1 MKPKTSHCQ
10 VPSGVLRNS
19 ILRWKRVRLLGWF
32 ARQILLASAVTR
44 LAADV
49 PPTITAQ
56 PQSQTATA
64 GANVTFAVTADG
76 TAPLGYQWRK
86 SGATLTDGGNVS
98 GAATAALTLANV
110 RLGDAGNYDVVV
122 SNGLGT
128 NISRAATLTVTIF
141 PRPIPSR
148 PTSFPLGVPS
158 IPTIQGAV
166 IAWGW
171 NYFGQTTV
179 PSGLTNV
186 VAIAGGFSHSL
197 ALQAD
202 GAVVEWGRETVPSG
216 LTNVVAI
223 AAGSSHDL
231 ALQADG
237 TVVAW
242 GSDFWGQTDVP
253 PDLTNVVA
261 IAGGGQHSLALQA
274 DGAVVAWGDN
284 EFGQTDVPP
293 GLTNVVAIAGGFRH
307 SLALQ
312 ADGTVV
318 AWGANESGETTIPSS
333 LTNVVAIAG
342 GGQHNLA
349 LQAGGTVVAW
359 GDDAWGERDVPSDLT
374 NVVAIAEGECYSLA
388 LKADGTMVAWG
399 RGSYGEATV
408 PLGLTN
414 VVAIAGGFHH
424 SLALVGGV
432 LVPISITSPPQDQTV
447 MAGTSVTLSVVA
459 SGTRPIS
466 YQWRLEGADISGAT
480 GPDYPIASV
489 QPSDAGA
496 YTVVVGNVLNSVT
509 SAPPALLTVLAP
521 PTITAQPQSQTAVAG
536 TNVSFTVTADG
547 TVPLSYQWQF
557 NAVNLVNGG
566 RISGADTAS
575 LSLVNVHSAD
585 TGNYTVVVTNAYGS
599 ATSQVAVLTV
609 TGSNSSVHY
618 VDGGSANPVS
628 PYANWATAARTIQ
641 DAVVVAVDGDT
652 VLVTN
657 GVYLLDNQIAI
668 TNGIT
673 VTSVNGPQVTVVDG
687 GYPARTNR
695 CFVLSHARAVLEGF
709 TIRGG
714 YAHLGGGVRMT
725 ASDLANDRFW
735 VWATPAYD
743 EVNPPVLDADG
754 NLYVAGGAYGDSN
767 RVFVEKYAPGGARL
781 WTTELRSDAGPSCLH
796 LDGLGH
802 LYVGGCVGPSGSL
815 GNLRDAYLVKLDLQG
830 NVLWEHTWGSDSHDF
845 VYGLQTDTAGNVYA
859 SGYTWGDIDG
869 APEPGNDD
877 LFLSQFT
884 PEGDRPWTRL
894 YGTWTDEALG
904 LLLPDGQNGFYL
916 VGYGREPG
924 PYDFRFARLTAD
936 GTEVWTHLVGIPGRN
951 EWVEFAGTDS
961 GGSVYAGGRTDG
973 ATNAVTGAL
982 ESGLYLAKLGLDGST
997 AWTQCWDLPDVA
1009 VTGLTG
1015 AVDPT
1020 GNVYVAAPGE
1030 MTADGIIHP
1039 RSDIYLW
1046 KISSAG
1052 DWQWCKPFGIGT
1064 NAYLAGLTLDGAGG
1078 LFLDWYSYGGFEG
1091 HVNAGLYDSYLGHW
1105 TFDNPFGGLV
1115 SRCIVEDNQAEQG
1128 GGVALGQLG
1137 GLRNC
1142 LIAANTASGLGGGVY
1157 SQGGTVESSTL
1168 SGNSAQSGA
1177 GLYADGP
1184 VQVVNSIL
1192 YGNTAGAWADCASSD
1207 ASAMVS
1213 YSLVGTGIV
1222 PGTGNITGDPQ
1233 FANPAGSDYRLAPGS
1248 PCVDTGTNLAWMT
1261 GAMDLKGGLR
1271 VQGLA
1276 VDMGAY
1282 EQSGNCVPPP
1292 VGLVAWWPAEGNAN
1306 DIIGGNNGTLTNGA
1320 TFASGMVGQA
1330 FLLNGNNHVEVADS
1344 PGLRPAAF
1352 TVEAWV
1358 QPFSFRPAYF
1368 DTVVS
1373 KGQSNFDPRLPF
1385 GDDSLWLGFADG
1397 KPTFY
1402 SHHATSGLQHLEAPQ
1417 VAPLN
1422 QWLHLAATFDGSV
1435 RNLFVNGAV
1444 VGSGAAVGEI
1454 VYDSAP
1460 VPWLI
1465 GQDWVAGHPSN
1476 EGFNGLIDEV
1486 RLYSLALTAEEIR
1499 GIYQAGSAGVC
1510 RSNSPPAVAI
1520 TEPADGAV
1528 VTAGN
1533 DLVITA
1539 TASDTDGTVTQ
1550 VEFFAGTNSLGA
1562 VSASPFTRVWTNVPA
1577 GSYVLTAV
1585 ATDNQGATN
1594 TSAPVNFTVTTPICL
1609 PRPPG
1614 LVAWW
1619 PGDGNANDI
1628 IGGNNGTLTNG
1639 ATFAAGKVGQ
1649 AFSFN
1654 TNHAGVLVGNP
1665 ASLQL
1670 QDFTIEAWIRRGSTA
1685 FTTDD
1690 PTAVQAA
1697 ANLFCYGSQGYTL
1710 GVFPNGTL
1718 YLSKVDVDAVSAG
1731 PGVTDTNFHHVAVT
1745 KSGTSVTFYIDRS
1758 GYPVAAPYTDTFQFT
1773 TPAAIGGRGD
1783 TLNGNNN
1790 SSFCGTIDELSI
1802 YNRALSS
1809 NEIAAIYSAGSA
1821 GKCFTF
1827 VNQAPSFVKGLD
1839 VAVNENA
1846 GPQTI
1851 ANWATAV
1858 SPGPPNETGQKLT
1871 FTVTNNNNGLFAV
1884 QPVLGTNGTLTFTPA
1899 TNASGM
1905 ATVTVV
1911 LKDDGG
1917 TANGGQ
1923 DTSAPQAF
1931 TITMVAAST
1940 STIHYVDGGSANPV
1954 SPYGNWATAARTIQD
1969 AVAVAVDGDT
1979 VLVTNG
1985 VYSPD
1990 HQIAI
1995 TNGITV
2001 TSVNG
2006 PQVTVVDGGYPARTG
2021 RCFVLSHSQAV
2032 LEGFTVRGG
2041 YAHLGGGVRV
2051 TSSDLA
2057 NDRTLVWA
2065 SPAYDEVN
2073 PPALDADGNLY
2084 VAGGAYSSASNRVF
2098 VEKYAPGGAR
2108 LWATELRSDA
2118 EPACLQLDGLGHL
2131 YVGGS
2136 VGPSPAPGGNQQY
2149 DAYLVKL
2156 DLQGNVLWERTWG
2169 SDLHDYVYGV
2179 QTDETGNVYA
2189 SGYTGR
2195 DIDGAAKPGLDDL
2208 FVSKFTPE
2216 GDRPWTR
2223 LYGTWSDETDG
2234 LLLRDGQGGFYL
2246 LGNGREPGAQ
2256 SGLPYDFRFA
2266 RLTADGTE
2274 VWTQLVGIPGRNE
2287 WVSFAGTDSGGSVYA
2302 GGVTDGAT
2310 NAVTGGLEAGA
2321 FVAKLHPDGS
2331 IAWTRCWDMPGAAVT
2346 RLVGAVDPTGNVYL
2360 AAPSEMTADGIT
2372 HPRSDIYLWKI
2383 SSAGE
2388 WQWCKPFGIG
2398 TKEYLAGL
2406 TLDGAGGLFL
2416 DWWSFGGFEGRVNAG
2431 LYDSYLGH
2439 WTFGNPFGGLV
2450 SRCMVEDNQAEQGGG
2465 VALGQL
2471 GGLRN
2476 CLVVS
2481 NSVSGLGGGVYAE
2494 GGTVESTTLSG
2505 NSALSG
2511 AGLYADGPAQ
2521 VVNSILYGNTAGAW
2535 ADCAPSNATALVSY
2549 SLVGTGLVPGPG
2561 NLTGDPRF
2569 VNPAGGDYRLA
2580 PGSPCVDTGTNLA
2593 WMTGATDLE
2602 GELRVLGLAVDMG
2615 AYELIAEAD
2624 CIAEGYRNGF
2634 SNVAGLTFS
2643 GDAERISTADGFVLR
2658 LTPATTFQS
2667 GSVFSASPVNAA
2679 RFSTFFSFRISNR
2692 GGMTTDYN
2700 PTPGADGLV
2709 FVLQAISG
2717 ASLGVYGGGLGY
2729 QGITNSVGVEFD
2741 TWNNYD
2747 GTDYFDPDSNHVGID
2762 LNGDVSHG
2770 VGAPYTASVEPDFD
2784 DGNIWYAWV
2793 DYDGTMLEV
2802 RVAQINARPVNPT
2815 LRRIL
2820 DVPGVLRAQNA
2831 FVGFTSGTG
2840 AGWGNH
2846 DILTWQYNKCFSPIT
2861 NHPPFVQISSP
2872 TSGAVFV
2879 TGTNITITATAS
2891 DSDGTVT
2898 AVEFFQGGSN
2908 SLGVVTKA
2916 PYSLVWNNVPVG
2928 LCALTAVAVD
2938 DGGLRSTSAPVN
2950 ISVIYV
2956 NHSPSFTKGADLTV
2970 NENAGPQT
2978 NVAWG
2983 TGISAGPPNESNQ
2996 TLAFTLTAD
3005 TPGLFA
3011 V

>member
-1899 TNASGM
+1899 ANSNGVATVTVVLKDDGGTANGGHDTSGAQTFTITVVAVNQVPSFVKGADITVNENAGAQTIANWATAISAGPPNEAGQKLTFTLTNNNNGLFAVQPALGTNGTVTFTPAANASGM

-1917 TANGGQ
+1917 TANGGH
-1923 DTSAPQAF
+1923 DTSASQSF
-1931 TITMVAAST
+1931 TITV
-1940 STIHYVDGGSANPV
+1940 
-1954 SPYGNWATAARTIQD
+1954 R
-1969 AVAVAVDGDT
+1969 AV
-1979 VLVTNG
+1979 
-1985 VYSPD
+1985 
-1990 HQIAI
+1990 
-1995 TNGITV
+1995 
-2001 TSVNG
+2001 
-2006 PQVTVVDGGYPARTG
+2006 
-2021 RCFVLSHSQAV
+2021 
-2032 LEGFTVRGG
+2032 
-2041 YAHLGGGVRV
+2041 
-2051 TSSDLA
+2051 
-2057 NDRTLVWA
+2057 
-2065 SPAYDEVN
+2065 
-2073 PPALDADGNLY
+2073 
-2084 VAGGAYSSASNRVF
+2084 
-2098 VEKYAPGGAR
+2098 
-2108 LWATELRSDA
+2108 
-2118 EPACLQLDGLGHL
+2118 
-2131 YVGGS
+2131 
-2136 VGPSPAPGGNQQY
+2136 
-2149 DAYLVKL
+2149 
-2156 DLQGNVLWERTWG
+2156 
-2169 SDLHDYVYGV
+2169 
-2179 QTDETGNVYA
+2179 
-2189 SGYTGR
+2189 
-2195 DIDGAAKPGLDDL
+2195 
-2208 FVSKFTPE
+2208 
-2216 GDRPWTR
+2216 
-2223 LYGTWSDETDG
+2223 
-2234 LLLRDGQGGFYL
+2234 
-2246 LGNGREPGAQ
+2246 
-2256 SGLPYDFRFA
+2256 
-2266 RLTADGTE
+2266 
-2274 VWTQLVGIPGRNE
+2274 
-2287 WVSFAGTDSGGSVYA
+2287 
-2302 GGVTDGAT
+2302 
-2310 NAVTGGLEAGA
+2310 
-2321 FVAKLHPDGS
+2321 
-2331 IAWTRCWDMPGAAVT
+2331 
-2346 RLVGAVDPTGNVYL
+2346 
-2360 AAPSEMTADGIT
+2360 
-2372 HPRSDIYLWKI
+2372 
-2383 SSAGE
+2383 
-2388 WQWCKPFGIG
+2388 
-2398 TKEYLAGL
+2398 
-2406 TLDGAGGLFL
+2406 
-2416 DWWSFGGFEGRVNAG
+2416 
-2431 LYDSYLGH
+2431 
-2439 WTFGNPFGGLV
+2439 
-2450 SRCMVEDNQAEQGGG
+2450 NQA
-2465 VALGQL
+2465 
-2471 GGLRN
+2471 
-2476 CLVVS
+2476 
-2481 NSVSGLGGGVYAE
+2481 
-2494 GGTVESTTLSG
+2494 
-2505 NSALSG
+2505 
-2511 AGLYADGPAQ
+2511 
-2521 VVNSILYGNTAGAW
+2521 
-2535 ADCAPSNATALVSY
+2535 
-2549 SLVGTGLVPGPG
+2549 
-2561 NLTGDPRF
+2561 
-2569 VNPAGGDYRLA
+2569 
-2580 PGSPCVDTGTNLA
+2580 
-2593 WMTGATDLE
+2593 
-2602 GELRVLGLAVDMG
+2602 
-2615 AYELIAEAD
+2615 
-2624 CIAEGYRNGF
+2624 
-2634 SNVAGLTFS
+2634 
-2643 GDAERISTADGFVLR
+2643 
-2658 LTPATTFQS
+2658 
-2667 GSVFSASPVNAA
+2667 
-2679 RFSTFFSFRISNR
+2679 
-2692 GGMTTDYN
+2692 
-2700 PTPGADGLV
+2700 
-2709 FVLQAISG
+2709 
-2717 ASLGVYGGGLGY
+2717 
-2729 QGITNSVGVEFD
+2729 
-2741 TWNNYD
+2741 
-2747 GTDYFDPDSNHVGID
+2747 
-2762 LNGDVSHG
+2762 
-2770 VGAPYTASVEPDFD
+2770 
-2784 DGNIWYAWV
+2784 
-2793 DYDGTMLEV
+2793 
-2802 RVAQINARPVNPT
+2802 
-2815 LRRIL
+2815 
-2820 DVPGVLRAQNA
+2820 
-2831 FVGFTSGTG
+2831 
-2840 AGWGNH
+2840 
-2846 DILTWQYNKCFSPIT
+2846 
-2861 NHPPFVQISSP
+2861 
-2872 TSGAVFV
+2872 
-2879 TGTNITITATAS
+2879 
-2891 DSDGTVT
+2891 
-2898 AVEFFQGGSN
+2898 
-2908 SLGVVTKA
+2908 
-2916 PYSLVWNNVPVG
+2916 
-2928 LCALTAVAVD
+2928 
-2938 DGGLRSTSAPVN
+2938 
-2950 ISVIYV
+2950 
-2956 NHSPSFTKGADLTV
+2956 PSFTEGPNVAV
-2970 NENAGPQT
+2970 NENAGVQT
-2978 NVAWG
+2978 VANWA
-2983 TGISAGPPNESNQ
+2983 TGISAGPANEAGQ
-2996 TLAFTLTAD
+2996 KLTFTVTNNNN
-3005 TPGLFA
+3005 GLFA
-3011 V
+3011 VQPVLGTNGTLTFTPAANSNGVATVTVVLKDDGGTTNGGHDTSAPQIFTITVRLVNQPPVLGSIPSQTVTEGQLLTFTATATDPDTPPQKLTFTLGTNAPAGATIDPASGLFRWTPPVGLGGSTLPVTVIVTDNGTPPLNDQTNVTITVNVAIPPAAIHLTQPVNGELFVAGTDVLIVAEASGGQTPPQHVDLLANGDLLKSAEFAPYSVLWTGVPAGTNQIMARAVYGDGTTRTDQVQIVVVAVSKDVAVVHNQADNPELATITSSLDGMSLARGYDVFALEAVSFTNLLAYNVIIWDDLTGKGLSSQQVDLFSRLFAAGRSLYFIGGSLTAASQLDPVTLTNWYASIHLQPGTGSGGDGTVHLTTNNSITINLGHGEVYDFALPPLTNVVQATGLPGEQVIGRSGDSALLVTYRPSEVGQRSFTQDMPVVSGTNDYSLTERQLLFVNVVCWLLPGGCPCASGRLYSDTRWVPESALVGASVTNVISLWTEGECHQFTDVTLLDELPDGLRLVDVEPASVSWQLNGALLTCDLGTVPGQTTVNLIVVPLKQGAFTNTIRIRADQFTQDLQTNGTITVQCNGALCVVTPPQITSQPTNQTVPVGGSATFQVIAEGTPPLGYQWFFKQTNVLDGATSASLHLTGIGANQAGPYSVVVTNLAGSVVSQNAWLNVVDVQAGSLLAVLSFDSIALKLRVTGVPGQDYVLERSSDLTRWDAAQTNRAANGVVDFTEALPSSNQRFYRARTLP